1 MSASGPDVARRPPPT
16 CEAEL
21 RVRAEAL
28 AGHTLGEIA
37 DALDWRDVGAGLH
50 AKGKIGDLL
59 ERALGAA
66 GGAGATHDFP
76 ALRVE
81 LKSVPVD
88 ERGAPRES
96 TYVCTLS
103 LVEADRATWTTSWVR
118 AKLARVLWVPVVT
131 PGLTPGLT
139 PRRAEWRER
148 RVGDPLLW
156 SPTPAQEAVLRA
168 DFEDAVGL
176 IGAGGIDEVTAH
188 AGRWL
193 QVRPKAP
200 DGQARAR
207 AHGPE
212 GEAVATVPRGFYLRR
227 RFTAAILR
235 DPAAIPGDE
244 RGGGTVLDSA

>member
-1 MSASGPDVARRPPPT
+1 MTRRPPPS

-28 AGHTLGEIA
+28 AGRTLGENA
-37 DALDWRDVGAGLH
+37 AALGWREVGAGLH

-66 GGAGATHDFP
+66 RGSGATHDFP
-76 ALRVE
+76 TLRIE

-88 ERGAPRES
+88 DAGAPRES
-96 TYVCTLS
+96 TYVCTLP
-103 LVEADRATWTTSWVR
+103 LADVDCATWATSWVR
-118 AKLARVLWVPVVT
+118 AKLASVLWLPVVT
-131 PGLTPGLT
+131 PEPG
-139 PRRAEWRER
+139 AWEER
-148 RVGDPLLW
+148 RVGAPLLW

-176 IGAGGIDEVTAH
+176 IGAGGIEEVTAH

-200 DGQARAR
+200 DGQARAV
-207 AHGPE
+207 AYGPE
-212 GEAVATVPRGFYLRR
+212 GEPVAPVPRGFYLRR

-235 DPAAIPGDE
+235 DPAALPGE
-244 RGGGTVLDSA
+244 

>member
-1 MSASGPDVARRPPPT
+1 VTARGPAMTRRPPPS

-37 DALDWRDVGAGLH
+37 DALGWSEVGAGLH
-50 AKGKIGDLL
+50 AKGKIGELL

-66 GGAGATHDFP
+66 GGGGATHDFP

-88 ERGAPRES
+88 DAGAPRES
-96 TYVCTLS
+96 TYVCTLP
-103 LVEADRATWTTSWVR
+103 LAEVDAATWAASWVR

-131 PGLTPGLT
+131 EDRQAGAGSGAHHG
-139 PRRAEWRER
+139 RSEWRAR
-148 RVGDPLLW
+148 RVGAPLRW

-176 IGAGGIDEVTAH
+176 IGAGGIEEVTAH

-200 DGQARAR
+200 DGQARAV
-207 AHGPE
+207 AYGPE
-212 GEAVATVPRGFYLRR
+212 GEPVATVPRGFYLRR
-227 RFTAAILR
+227 RFTAAILL
-235 DPAAIPGDE
+235 DPAALPGE
-244 RGGGTVLDSA
+244 

>member
-1 MSASGPDVARRPPPT
+1 
-16 CEAEL
+16 L
-21 RVRAEAL
+21 LVRAEAL
-28 AGHTLGEIA
+28 AGHTLEEIA
-37 DALDWRDVGAGLH
+37 AALARRDVGAGLH

-66 GGAGATHDFP
+66 GGGGATHDFP
-76 ALRVE
+76 ALGVE

-88 ERGAPRES
+88 DAGAPRES
-96 TYVCTLS
+96 TYVCTLP
-103 LVEADRATWTTSWVR
+103 LADADCAIWGTSWVR

-131 PGLTPGLT
+131 PDRSG
-139 PRRAEWRER
+139 WRER
-148 RVGDPLLW
+148 RVGAPLLW

-176 IGAGGIDEVTAH
+176 IGTGGIEEVTAH

-200 DGQARAR
+200 DGQARAV
-207 AHGPE
+207 AYGPE
-212 GEAVATVPRGFYLRR
+212 GEAVVTVPRGFYLRR

-235 DPAAIPGDE
+235 DPAARPDM
-244 RGGGTVLDSA
+244 VP

>member
-1 MSASGPDVARRPPPT
+1 VSRRPPPG

-28 AGHTLGEIA
+28 AGHALGEIA
-37 DALDWRDVGAGLH
+37 DALDWREEGAGAH
-50 AKGKIGDLL
+50 AKGKIGELL

-66 GGAGATHDFP
+66 GGSGATHDFP
-76 ALRVE
+76 ALGVE

-88 ERGAPRES
+88 EAGAPRES
-96 TYVCTLS
+96 TYVCTLPF
-103 LVEADRATWTTSWVR
+103 ADVDAAAWATSWVR
-118 AKLARVLWVPVVT
+118 RKLARVLWVPVVT
-131 PGLTPGLT
+131 AGLRQAGA
-139 PRRAEWRER
+139 RIGARHGGEWRAR
-148 RVGDPLLW
+148 RVGVPLLW

-193 QVRPKAP
+193 QVRPKAA
-200 DGQARAR
+200 DSRVRAV
-207 AHGPE
+207 AYGPE
-212 GEAVATVPRGFYLRR
+212 GEPIAAVPRGFYLRR

-235 DPAAIPGDE
+235 DPAALPG
-244 RGGGTVLDSA
+244 A